1 MNVDHNPWE
10 GAETGNGTP
19 NALSD
24 QLLQAAALSS
34 VRRNAFDIDFR
45 RLLYLW
51 PWVLGGIILA
61 IIGAKV
67 YLRYT
72 VPVYE
77 ASVKVSMTGDE
88 QGINLGTSSIFDTR
102 NPMQDKADL
111 LSAPTTLR
119 MVVDSLDLHYSAML
133 QGRIKDKDL
142 YKRLRWQI
150 LNEGLLDNQTFAFTL
165 SNCTN
170 EGFKWIRGAS
180 NGIGKW
186 GVPFN
191 IGKVQIVIFNASD
204 LDANDDIDMLRKDP
218 WDVAFKI
225 ASRIKVTIGE
235 QSNTATINIEDEL
248 PQRANDI
255 LTALVSA
262 YNYSTISYKS
272 KSLVQSISF
281 MNQRLAPLSDE
292 LDSIE
297 TGIARFKSAKGIVG
311 TSAAGQLYLTQT
323 AELDAAS
330 NSIRLQREILD
341 ALERYINDPN
351 TREENISV
359 VGLNDSYI
367 SGLVMQYQ
375 QLRIERNK
383 LALSVTAENPRM
395 VVLDSQLRQTRS
407 NINKQL
413 EVLRSSINLQQQNVN
428 RQLGTAQSLLR
439 GTPANEK
446 VLLER
451 QRQQEIKQSLFL
463 LLLEKKEEA
472 NIALAS
478 TTSDVRVLAPAR
490 TGKPVSPKPLLI
502 YAGALLIGLL
512 IPVVYGVAKELLN
525 TSITNKE
532 QLAMMLS
539 APVIGSIDQA
549 DDHGEKFALVSKDD
563 RSVAAEQIRALRA
576 SLRFYAKK
584 GKPLVVLSTSS
595 FSGEGKTFLSS
606 NLARSYALQQQ
617 RVALLEFDMRK
628 PKLAKRMGFK
638 TRNGIS
644 SVLTGAAAPGDV
656 FVADEET
663 PLLHLYPTGA
673 IPPNPSELIS
683 TPEMEN
689 FMQYLQANYDVI
701 IIDSP
706 PQGLV
711 SDAQLLSQWSDITL
725 VVIRFNVTPRS
736 QVREIENWNR
746 QNKLGRM
753 AVVLNGVKTTGY
765 YGYNYSPYYY
775 RRKYGDAYYTNNNA
789 TKSKQVLKNKKE
801 DID

>member
-10 GAETGNGTP
+10 GSETGSGTGS
-19 NALSD
+19 ALSD
-24 QLLQAAALSS
+24 QLLQAAALGN

-61 IIGAKV
+61 FIGAKV

-102 NPMQDKADL
+102 NPMQDRADL
-111 LSAPTTLR
+111 LSAPTTLK

-142 YKRLRWQI
+142 YKRLRWQV
-150 LNEGLLDNQTFAFTL
+150 LNENILDNQAFAFAI
-165 SNCTN
+165 SKCTS
-170 EGFKWIRGAS
+170 EGFLWTHGAS
-180 NGIGKW
+180 SGKGNWGI
-186 GVPFN
+186 PFSIGN
-191 IGKVQIVIFNASD
+191 IQVVIFPSGKLDDNA
-204 LDANDDIDMLRKDP
+204 DIDLIRKDP

-235 QSNTATINIEDEL
+235 QSNTATVNIEDEL

-262 YNYSTISYKS
+262 YNLSTISYKS
-272 KSLVQSISF
+272 KSLVQSINF
-281 MNQRLAPLSDE
+281 MNQRIAPLSDE

-311 TSAAGQLYLTQT
+311 TSAVGQMYLTQT

-341 ALERYINDPN
+341 ALERFINDPN
-351 TREENISV
+351 TKEENISV

-367 SGLVMQYQ
+367 AGLVMQYQ
-375 QLRIERNK
+375 QLRMERNK

-395 VVLDSQLRQTRS
+395 VIVDNQLRQTRS
-407 NINKQL
+407 NINKQM
-413 EVLRSSINLQQQNVN
+413 EVLRNSINLQQQNVN

-502 YAGALLIGLL
+502 YGGAMLIGLL
-512 IPVVYGVAKELLN
+512 IPLFYGVAKELLN
-525 TSITNKE
+525 NSITNKD

-584 GKPLVVLSTSS
+584 DKPLVVLSTSS

-617 RVALLEFDMRK
+617 KVALLEFDMRK

-638 TRNGIS
+638 TRHGIS
-644 SVLTGAAAPGDV
+644 SVLTGHAKPAEV
-656 FVADEET
+656 FVEDSET

-673 IPPNPSELIS
+673 IPPNPSELIA
-683 TPEMEN
+683 TPEMRA
-689 FMQYLQANYDVI
+689 FMDYLLANYDVI

-711 SDAQLLSQWSDITL
+711 SDAQLLSEWSDVTL
-725 VVIRFNVTPRS
+725 VVIRFNVTPRT

-746 QNKLGRM
+746 QNKLGKM

-765 YGYNYSPYYY
+765 YGYNYSAYYY
-775 RRKYGDAYYTNNNA
+775 RNKYGEGYYTS
-789 TKSKQVLKNKKE
+789 TSRGNKKKSE
-801 DID
+801 SDA